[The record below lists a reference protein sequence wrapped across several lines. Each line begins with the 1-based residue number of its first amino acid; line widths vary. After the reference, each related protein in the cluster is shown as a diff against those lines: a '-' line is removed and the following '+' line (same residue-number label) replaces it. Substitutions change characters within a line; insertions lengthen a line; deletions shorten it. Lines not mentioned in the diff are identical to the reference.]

1 MLQCSQRPKMSA
13 GSGLGWISAATRLG
27 GPFLGSKQAPGRRD
41 DFNTVKSF
49 FPLMPP
55 MVAAGASLSAMKI
68 ETLPVDFTD
77 EQKRYL
83 EGFAT
88 GLQIS
93 RVGRGL
99 GGAAAGKTNTEPVG
113 PDAAHINAQDKVV
126 AAGRKLADQEK
137 FKREEHPFDAY
148 PRLKQQAA
156 SNAAPSP
163 ADNFRWR
170 YYGLFYVAPA
180 QDSYMCRLRIPN
192 GILTHWQ
199 FAGLADLAERYSGPY
214 AHVTTRANLQVRE
227 IPPKHA
233 VALIEGI
240 QDLGLCSRGSGADNI
255 RNVTGTPTA
264 GIDPQELL
272 DTRPFAREWHYHILN
287 DRSLTGLPRKF
298 NVAFDGAGKIAV
310 LEDTNDIAFAAV
322 EVKDGFGAEP
332 GVWFRLG
339 IGGITGH
346 KDFARDTGIVV
357 KPTEATKVADAIV
370 RVFIDLGD
378 RTNRLK
384 ARLKYVIDAIGM
396 EKFLVA
402 VEEKLGRALTRVPS
416 EAFAPRPAFDR
427 MAHVGVHRQKQAG
440 LNWIGVILPLGRLTC
455 EQMRGLAKIAR
466 DLGDGELRLT
476 VWQNLLISG
485 VQDENV
491 EIALEAVKAL
501 GLAVAASHIRAGLVA
516 CTGNAGCK
524 FAASDT
530 KRHAAEIGDW
540 CESKVKLDT
549 PLNIHL
555 TGCHH
560 SCAQHYISDI
570 GLIAAKVPVGEEDTV
585 EGYHLFAGG
594 GFGPNADLGQEV
606 YRDLK
611 AEDAPK
617 TVEKLLK
624 AYLTHR
630 ASPDENFLTFARR
643 HDGEALRQLADAE
656 VSS

>member
-1 MLQCSQRPKMSA
+1 
-13 GSGLGWISAATRLG
+13 
-27 GPFLGSKQAPGRRD
+27 
-41 DFNTVKSF
+41 
-49 FPLMPP
+49 
-55 MVAAGASLSAMKI
+55 MVAAGASLRTMKI
-68 ETLPVDFTD
+68 ETVPVDFTD

-99 GGAAAGKTNTEPVG
+99 GGGLAAAGNPNVEPVG
-113 PDAAHINAQDKVV
+113 PDAAHIKAQDKVV
-126 AAGRKLADQEK
+126 ASGKKLADQEK

-148 PRLKQQAA
+148 PRLKEQAA

-192 GILTHWQ
+192 GILKHWQ
-199 FAGLADLAERYSGPY
+199 FAGLADLAERYCGPY

-240 QDLGLCSRGSGADNI
+240 QDLGLCSRGAGADNI

-272 DTRPFAREWHYHILN
+272 DTRPHASEWHYHILN

-298 NVAFDGAGKIAV
+298 NVGFDGAGKIAV

-322 EVKDGFGAEP
+322 EVRDGFGAEP

-339 IGGITGH
+339 VGGITGH
-346 KDFARDTGIVV
+346 KDFARDTGIIVR
-357 KPTEATKVADAIV
+357 PADATKVADAIV
-370 RVFIDLGD
+370 RVFIELGD

-384 ARLKYVIDAIGM
+384 ARLKYVIDAMGM

-402 VEEKLGRALTRVPS
+402 VEEKLGRALTLVPL
-416 EAFAPRPAFDR
+416 EAFATRPAFDR
-427 MAHVGVHRQKQAG
+427 MAHVGVHRQKQVG
-440 LNWIGVILPLGRLTC
+440 LNWIGVALDVGKLTC
-455 EQMRGLAKIAR
+455 EQMRGLAKIAN
-466 DLGDGELRLT
+466 DLGDGEIRLT

-485 VQDENV
+485 VKDENV
-491 EIALEAVKAL
+491 ELTLEAIKAF
-501 GLAVAASHIRAGLVA
+501 GLAVTASHIRAGLVA

-530 KRHAAEIGDW
+530 KRHAAAIGDW

-611 AEDAPK
+611 AEDAPR

-630 ASPDENFLTFARR
+630 MSPDESFLTFARR
-643 HDGEALRQLADAE
+643 HDGEMLRQLADAE